1 MPPLCGALLE
11 GTPDGE
17 TEAPTPETLCSQP
30 PSVGHWRQGAPNAE
44 PQSPSPVRGRDTP
57 SPDPPPAQGTPPRL
71 PPLPQDN
78 GAFHNQTKGK
88 SLKGENYVS
97 TMAQGVGRGEGGEG
111 WAGAAAETDRV
122 YLFTSDT
129 TQFDFPHKRSNNIS
143 VTVNYTPQKHIKGW
157 PASAQPLLCCT
168 ACARIS
174 RPASWR
180 RRHRSSAFHACMG
193 L

>member
-1 MPPLCGALLE
+1 MLQVTQRGRRRRGPPHAK
-11 GTPDGE
+11 
-17 TEAPTPETLCSQP
+17 P
-30 PSVGHWRQGAPNAE
+30 P
-44 PQSPSPVRGRDTP
+44 SPSPGCGRDTP
-57 SPDPPPAQGTPPRL
+57 SPDPLLQGPSPL

-78 GAFHNQTKGK
+78 EAFHNQTKGK

-111 WAGAAAETDRV
+111 GGEEPPTLQKGTGV

-157 PASAQPLLCCT
+157 PASAQPLLPRP

-180 RRHRSSAFHACMG
+180 RRRRSSAFHAHTG